1 MLLKSLQQFGI
12 QTVGSILFV
21 GTVGEEGSGNLRGVR
36 YLFTE
41 GEWAGKIDAFV
52 SFDGAGLTG
61 VTNRALGSRRYAI
74 NFSGSGGHSWAD
86 FGVANPVHALGR
98 AIAKLASYP
107 VPSQPRTSFNVGR
120 VSGGESVNAIPGEAS
135 MEVDLRSA
143 TEEELLRLDAF
154 FRRGVREAVDH
165 ENSARRKGTEP
176 LELNIQLIGA
186 RPGGETPLES
196 PLVKLAFEA
205 TQTFG
210 VTPIPDQAST
220 DSNLPISLGIPA
232 ITLGAGG
239 SAANSHTL
247 DEWYDPTD
255 RHVGLKR
262 ALLVLLGTVGVVK
275 GQEETVVS

>member
-1 MLLKSLQQFGI
+1 
-12 QTVGSILFV
+12 
-21 GTVGEEGSGNLRGVR
+21 
-36 YLFTE
+36 
-41 GEWAGKIDAFV
+41 
-52 SFDGAGLTG
+52 
-61 VTNRALGSRRYAI
+61 
-74 NFSGSGGHSWAD
+74 
-86 FGVANPVHALGR
+86 
-98 AIAKLASYP
+98 
-107 VPSQPRTSFNVGR
+107 
-120 VSGGESVNAIPGEAS
+120 
-135 MEVDLRSA
+135 
-143 TEEELLRLDAF
+143 
-154 FRRGVREAVDH
+154 
-165 ENSARRKGTEP
+165 